1 MSTQIILTTTV
12 ENLGAPGDT
21 VTVADGYARN
31 FLFPRNLA
39 MPATAANLKR
49 IAALAKKREAEA
61 AAALAAAKELET
73 QLTKQ
78 SFTITAKVGADEK
91 LYGSVT
97 AAEIAAALQK
107 EGVKVTR
114 KQIALEHPIRTAGV
128 FDVDVKLHP
137 EVSTKV
143 KVWVV
148 AGEGEAVAAEVP
160 QKAEKAEKPKKAAKK
175 K

>member
-1 MSTQIILTTTV
+1 MSTQIILTATV
-12 ENLGAPGDT
+12 ENLGAVGET

-31 FLFPRNLA
+31 FLFPHKLA

-49 IAALAKKREAEA
+49 IDALHKKREAET
-61 AAALAAAKELET
+61 AAALAAAQELVG

-78 SFTITAKVGADEK
+78 SFTITASVGADEK
-91 LYGSVT
+91 LYGAVT
-97 AAEIAAALQK
+97 ATDIAAALQK
-107 EGVKVTR
+107 EGLAIDR

-143 KVWVV
+143 KIWVV
-148 AGEGEAVAAEVP
+148 GGEGESAPVP
-160 QKAEKAEKPKKAAKK
+160 TPDGEPVEKPKKTAKK